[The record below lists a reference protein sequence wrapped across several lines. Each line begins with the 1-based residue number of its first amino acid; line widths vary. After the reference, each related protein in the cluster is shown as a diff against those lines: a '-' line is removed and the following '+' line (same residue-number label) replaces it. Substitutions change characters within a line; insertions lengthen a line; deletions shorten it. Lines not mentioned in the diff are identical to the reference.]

1 MTIRNK
7 AISGAVLAL
16 ALGGLTQLEDVRYT
30 AYRDIAGVPTICMG
44 STAGVRMGDVATPEQ
59 CYQLALKE
67 YRQFEGVVLRGV
79 TVPLNVNEQVAL
91 TYFCYNVGAGACLDS
106 TAFRLFNQGRTLE
119 GCKAMALFNK
129 VTIKGRKVVSNGLMN
144 RRAAEV
150 KLCVTPSSLYSFSP
164 LLPE

>member
-16 ALGGLTQLEDVRYT
+16 ALGGLSQLEGIQYK

-44 STAGVRMGDVATPEQ
+44 STAGVRMGDVATPEE
-59 CYQLALKE
+59 CYKLTLKE
-67 YRQFEGVVLRGV
+67 YRQFEAVVLKRI
-79 TVPLNVNEQVAL
+79 TIPLNVNEQVAL
-91 TYFCYNVGAGACLDS
+91 TYFCYNVGADACAKS
-106 TAFRLFNQGRTLE
+106 TAFRLFNQGRTLD
-119 GCKAMALFNK
+119 GCHAMALFNK
-129 VTIKGRKVVSNGLMN
+129 VTIKGRKVVSNGLVN